1 VALVAGPGRR
11 FARRA
16 VFTREVWWGRPSVVD
31 KILAG
36 VTRFQTE
43 VFPAEQELFESIAHA
58 QRPRAL
64 FITCSDSRVHP
75 NLITQTQPGELFL
88 CRDVGNIVPAYGTPG
103 GVSATIE
110 YAVAVLEV
118 RHVII
123 CGHSDCG
130 AMRAA
135 LHPENVEELPSVRAW
150 IRNADAARRVVLAQH
165 PGATDDEL
173 WQALITQNVISQLI
187 NLRTHPS
194 VAVRLA
200 TGDLDL
206 HGWTYDI
213 PTGAV
218 SVYDEI
224 ERSWFPAAEMANRL
238 H

>member
-1 VALVAGPGRR
+1 MER
-11 FARRA
+11 
-16 VFTREVWWGRPSVVD
+16 
-31 KILAG
+31 ILAG
-36 VTRFQTE
+36 VTRFQNE
-43 VFPAEQELFESIAHA
+43 VFPEDRELFQSIAHA
-58 QRPRAL
+58 QQPRAL

-88 CRDVGNIVPAYGTPG
+88 CRDVGNIVPAYGIPG

-110 YAVAVLEV
+110 YAVAVLKV

-135 LHPENVEELPSVRAW
+135 LHPESMVDLPSVSAW
-150 IRNADAARRVVLAQH
+150 IRNADAARRVVLAKH
-165 PGATDDEL
+165 PGASDDEL
-173 WQALITQNVISQLI
+173 WQALIVQNVISQLV
-187 NLRTHPS
+187 NLRTHPA

-200 TGDLDL
+200 TGDLDI

-213 PTGAV
+213 PTGEV
-218 SVYDEI
+218 GVYDEA
-224 ERSWFPAAEMANRL
+224 RASWVPAAEMAGRL